1 MTKTKT
7 TTFSE
12 VSTEALVQ
20 QFLVYITHSES
31 LCQDPMTD
39 IRHQM
44 KAVQACTADQ
54 FAVGGRGPGV
64 VVSAMPRPPL
74 GQPLAGVRQ
83 RPLHHLQRGDPTGA
97 AGGGEQ
103 PSPADYAALLLDGV
117 EENERRVRD
126 ADDRGER
133 RLVWVVD
140 HDCTRGQAGRLSPYP
155 AREPTIR

>member
-44 KAVQACTADQ
+44 KAVQAIEVILDQ
-54 FAVGGRGPGV
+54 TVESLIKGTKRANAYDQGSEPMGTSGSSPPVTPP
-64 VVSAMPRPPL
+64 APTPR
-74 GQPLAGVRQ
+74 
-83 RPLHHLQRGDPTGA
+83 
-97 AGGGEQ
+97 
-103 PSPADYAALLLDGV
+103 
-117 EENERRVRD
+117 
-126 ADDRGER
+126 
-133 RLVWVVD
+133 
-140 HDCTRGQAGRLSPYP
+140 
-155 AREPTIR
+155 